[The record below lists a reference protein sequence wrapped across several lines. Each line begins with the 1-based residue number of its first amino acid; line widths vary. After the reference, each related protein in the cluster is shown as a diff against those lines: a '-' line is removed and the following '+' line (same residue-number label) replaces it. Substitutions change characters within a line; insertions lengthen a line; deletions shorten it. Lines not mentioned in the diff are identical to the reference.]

1 MSFEELGLTAALL
14 RAAEGLGF
22 VVPTA
27 IQAAAIPVLIE
38 DGTDVIGQAQ
48 TGTGKTAAFGFPLLQ
63 RIDAFRRRPQAVVL
77 CPTRELCLQITDDFS
92 KYAKH
97 MSAVRCA
104 AVYGGASIAD
114 QIRLLKAGAQVIVA
128 TPGRLLDLIQRRAVD
143 VRGVSLVVLDEA
155 DEMLNMGFKEE
166 LDGIL
171 TQLPAP
177 RRTWLF
183 SATMPPGVAAIAGA
197 YLSAPVTI
205 AGSESRRNLQT
216 ISHTCHVVAHP
227 NRYKALKRLIDFT
240 PDMFALVFCRTRK
253 DTQAVADAL
262 ITDGCPAAALHGDL
276 SQGQRDA
283 VMRQF
288 RQASVRVLVATDVA
302 ARGLDVDDITHV
314 IHYHLPGD
322 AETYTH
328 RSGRTARAGKTG
340 ASVVI
345 VSRNEMGRVKL
356 LEKQGKIQFSVEK
369 LPDGNA
375 VCRRQIEALAAR
387 IHAAGETSEVVEAF
401 MPAVREAFADLDRD
415 DLMRALVSGE
425 IRRVLTDT
433 KNAEDINASA
443 RPVSKVASVKQR
455 LKGAPTQRFIINVGT
470 MDRINE
476 GAILRLICEQAGIR
490 SDRVGAIDLKP
501 SHCVVE
507 IDKRAAGSVKKGIR
521 DVMLD
526 GRPVS
531 LREFYEG
538 KPTVKTKAWEKAR
551 PAAKAKGRTASP
563 YRRQGKAA
571 A

>member
-1 MSFEELGLTAALL
+1 MPLSVFYLKVKNMSFENLGLRAELLHAAQS
-14 RAAEGLGF
+14 LGF
-22 VVPTA
+22 EVPTA
-27 IQAAAIPVLIE
+27 IQAAAIPVLLE
-38 DGTDVIGQAQ
+38 DHSDVIGQAQ
-48 TGTGKTAAFGFPLLQ
+48 TGTGKTAAFGFPLIQ
-63 RIDAFRRRPQAVVL
+63 RIDAYQRRPQAVVL

-92 KYAKH
+92 RYAKH
-97 MSAVRCA
+97 MKGVRCA
-104 AVYGGASIAD
+104 AVYGGASIGD
-114 QIRLLKAGAQVIVA
+114 QVRLLKSGVQVVVA
-128 TPGRLLDLIQRRAVD
+128 TPGRLLDLLRRRAVD
-143 VRGVSLVVLDEA
+143 VRAISLVVLDEA

-171 TQLPAP
+171 TQLSAR

-183 SATMPPGVAAIAGA
+183 SATMPPDVTAIAGT
-197 YLSAPVTI
+197 YLNAPVTI
-205 AGSESRRNLQT
+205 AGSDCRRNLQT
-216 ISHTCHVVAHP
+216 ISHTCHVVSHP

-253 DTQAVADAL
+253 DTQAVAEAL

-276 SQGQRDA
+276 SQGQRAA

-288 RQASVRVLVATDVA
+288 RQASVRILVATDVA

-345 VSRNEMGRVKL
+345 ASRNEMGRVKL
-356 LEKQGKIQFSVEK
+356 LEKQGKIQIAVEK
-369 LPDGNA
+369 LPDGHA
-375 VCRRQIEALAAR
+375 VCRRQIDALAAR
-387 IHAAGETSEVVEAF
+387 IHSAGENSADVEAF
-401 MPAVREAFADLDRD
+401 MPAVREAFSDFDRD

-425 IRRVLTDT
+425 ISRVFTDYR
-433 KNAEDINASA
+433 NAEDINASA
-443 RPVSKVASVKQR
+443 RPVSKVAAVKQR
-455 LKGAPTQRFIINVGT
+455 LKGAATQRFIINVGR

-490 SDRVGAIDLKP
+490 SDRVGAIDLKS
-501 SHCVVE
+501 SHCVIEV
-507 IDKRAAGSVKKGIR
+507 DRRAAGSVKNGVR
-521 DVMLD
+521 NVMLD

-538 KPTVKTKAWEKAR
+538 KSSGKTWKKQR
-551 PAAKAKGRTASP
+551 PAK
-563 YRRQGKAA
+563 GKAA
-571 A
+571 